1 MKARA
6 KIYIENKSCQIN
18 KINVVSITIISTRT
32 ENRKM
37 YKRREGHFI
46 SKISMATYITK
57 SLDVSCFLKTFV
69 S

>member
-37 YKRREGHFI
+37 YKREKGILYQKFPWLLI
-46 SKISMATYITK
+46 
-57 SLDVSCFLKTFV
+57 
-69 S
+69 